1 MAVIW
6 FESINLSSGALIF
19 VLGSVAYTVY
29 GAIWRLF
36 MSPVAHVPGPRFA
49 AMTFW
54 NEFYYDVF
62 LGGRYT
68 WKLLEYH
75 ERYGMKDTIPDY
87 VY

>member
-1 MAVIW
+1 
-6 FESINLSSGALIF
+6 
-19 VLGSVAYTVY
+19 
-29 GAIWRLF
+29 
-36 MSPVAHVPGPRFA
+36 MSPVAHIPGPRFA

-54 NEFYYDVF
+54 TEFYYDVF

>member
-6 FESINLSSGALIF
+6 FESITLSNGALIF

-36 MSPVAHVPGPRFA
+36 MSGPRFA

-54 NEFYYDVF
+54 IEFYYDVF